1 MKKITL
7 TAMNI
12 AILIGLVG
20 CATSQK
26 TVEPAAVSEAEKP
39 AVSTTKEE
47 QVAKPAVTPQIG
59 NKKQGVTGRGL
70 PPAFSGE

>member
-1 MKKITL
+1 
-7 TAMNI
+7 MNI

-39 AVSTTKEE
+39 AVSVTKEE
-47 QVAKPAVTPQIG
+47 QVAKPTATPQIG
-59 NKKQGVTGRGL
+59 SKSKEVTTRGL
-70 PPAFSGE
+70 PPAFSGD